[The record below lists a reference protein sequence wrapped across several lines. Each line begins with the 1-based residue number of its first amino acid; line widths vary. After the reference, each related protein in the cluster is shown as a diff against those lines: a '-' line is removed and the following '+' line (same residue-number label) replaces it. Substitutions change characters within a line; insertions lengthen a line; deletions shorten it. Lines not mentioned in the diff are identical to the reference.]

1 MTRVQ
6 PRRLCSVVLLAYV
19 AWQQVF
25 VTPTS
30 RSRVARASLGF
41 DESGALGDGGTTPL
55 MMAAHKGDV
64 EEVKGYVKNGAKLD
78 AQDLY
83 GWTALRYA
91 VRADQVEAAEALIE
105 GGADM
110 NLSSKS
116 GRTPLMSAAS
126 NGIADMVKLLLDA
139 GADAKAKNSE
149 GLTAYD
155 MSMRGGETGCEECRK
170 MLQEAVDS

>member
-1 MTRVQ
+1 MLRKLQ
-6 PRRLCSVVLLAYV
+6 YLCFTIIPLLA
-19 AWQQVF
+19 ACRQ
-25 VTPTS
+25 
-30 RSRVARASLGF
+30 
-41 DESGALGDGGTTPL
+41 
-55 MMAAHKGDV
+55 
-64 EEVKGYVKNGAKLD
+64 EVKGYVKNGAKLD

-139 GADAKAKNSE
+139 GADAKA
-149 GLTAYD
+149 
-155 MSMRGGETGCEECRK
+155 
-170 MLQEAVDS
+170 VDSTIFEESEVPCFCRAS